1 MLKRGFLVLFSA
13 VYILMLVCAPGTSLA
28 NNGDTDTD
36 AEDAGRGAAS
46 NVPAPVISAPSA
58 LLMEAETGQVL
69 YENPKPLVFQR
80 PISSWRCLLQ

>member
-58 LLMEAETGQVL
+58 LLMEAGQGKSCMKKPETPLHFSGQ
-69 YENPKPLVFQR
+69 
-80 PISSWRCLLQ
+80 